1 MAERKAKRVL
11 EQKLARVK
19 KLGESSSEDED
30 SAAAWV
36 KKNRKIANEKMQA
49 EKRVRF
55 QVNLILYFLLKT
67 VTCQVLTV
75 SNLSYCF

>member
-1 MAERKAKRVL
+1 MLDNLAKKVQAEKLKEKLAERKAKRVL

-55 QVNLILYFLLKT
+55 
-67 VTCQVLTV
+67 
-75 SNLSYCF
+75 